1 MTSVI
6 HVKNDL
12 LTPYEL
18 RTKIFRVN
26 VVLNTDH
33 SGDPKIFF
41 GRFSENF
48 FFFDFYGLVGNH
60 INHLDLLKNF

>member
-1 MTSVI
+1 MISVI

-33 SGDPKIFF
+33 SGDPKNFF
-41 GRFSENF
+41 GRFSEKN
-48 FFFDFYGLVGNH
+48 FFDFYGLVGYH
-60 INHLDLLKNF
+60 INPLDLLKNF